1 MVVYDL
7 LIVFKDGSQK
17 IVSCVEGAEMEGDL
31 FKFKKNGYWGFLPKE
46 NVRYF
51 GRRFD
56 WEN

>member
-1 MVVYDL
+1 MVSYDI
-7 LIVFKDGSQK
+7 LIVFKEGSQK
-17 IVSCVEGAEMEGDL
+17 IISGVEEAKTEDDL
-31 FKFKKNGYWGFLPKE
+31 FMFKKNGYWGFLPKE